1 MQHSVFSSSERAV
14 AYCRFPAHRPNL
26 KQLEPNKEST
36 SNQCFTMVCISKL
49 EIALKVGVCKVY
61 NAHRVTDPENTQMHD
76 YQ

>member
-1 MQHSVFSSSERAV
+1 
-14 AYCRFPAHRPNL
+14 
-26 KQLEPNKEST
+26 
-36 SNQCFTMVCISKL
+36 MVCISKL